1 MSINIEVRK
10 RQLQSLDQYIN
21 SSKKRL
27 QSLIRQ
33 LGWNAKQILEVITS
47 NYSNQLALMCLFSET
62 RSHSM
67 SYKSRT

>member
-1 MSINIEVRK
+1 MNIMSINIEVRK

-27 QSLIRQ
+27 QALIRQ

-47 NYSNQLALMCLFSET
+47 NY
-62 RSHSM
+62 
-67 SYKSRT
+67 YKSVKDNVLIFRNQIT